1 MTSLQKAYGTMDS
14 HGMEIDEEGQHELYH
29 QLKLVG
35 INSRDAGVKMRPKFH
50 MMPHLARQNRLAGN
64 SKFSNTVEDESFNND
79 TVRIMATSHTKE
91 ALPRLLCKHVLLSE
105 FEAEELEL
113 LRTTRRNFHNTH
125 GLCFI
130 YA

>member
-14 HGMEIDEEGQHELYH
+14 YGMDIDEEGQHELYH

-35 INSRDAGVKMRPKFH
+35 INARDAGVHMRPKFH

-64 SKFSNTVEDESFNND
+64 SKYSNTVEDESFNND
-79 TVRIMATSHTKE
+79 IVRIMASAHTKE
-91 ALPRLLCKHVLLSE
+91 ALPRLLCKQVLLSE

-113 LRTTRRNFHNTH
+113 VRTSRCNFYSAHV
-125 GLCFI
+125 
-130 YA
+130 